1 MHNGKSQMKIQED
14 PWENYL
20 YYDSKYVLP
29 LICHGARLRVEEQ
42 LIVSMF
48 VLNAIQEGTISQ
60 FKSVPAILLADL
72 LSFISK
78 QEIEEEQ
85 EDDDADEEETSLMDK
100 VRECCK
106 SDDDLEQDTVR
117 KVYSDLQ
124 RAFKM
129 FFLQQQMTGKL
140 KEQKDDYFV

>member
-1 MHNGKSQMKIQED
+1 
-14 PWENYL
+14 
-20 YYDSKYVLP
+20 
-29 LICHGARLRVEEQ
+29 
-42 LIVSMF
+42 MF
-48 VLNAIQEGTISQ
+48 VLHTIQEGTISQ
-60 FKSVPAILLADL
+60 FKSVPATLIADL
-72 LSFISK
+72 LGFIAK

-106 SDDDLEQDTVR
+106 SDDGLDQETVR
-117 KVYSDLQ
+117 KVYSDLH

-140 KEQKDDYFV
+140 KEQKDDYFVWVCII